1 MNTTT
6 IKFNGQTLTL
16 SSDDVL
22 ALEAALI
29 QARKSPNQEIQQMT
43 NSGIILVS
51 STGANGGKFSQ
62 SLRPTDCILAPTAKP
77 IYSQSQAVETDC

>member
-51 STGANGGKFSQ
+51 STGANAGNFS
-62 SLRPTDCILAPTAKP
+62 RPIRASDYILAPTAKP
-77 IYSQSQAVETDC
+77 LYSDSQIVQTDC